1 MVENVADDPLI
12 KDVVRNSLEIWNAP
26 AEADRDDTTNSI
38 IDKYKKYVMRKWVFI
53 FVCIVAMMVM
63 ILFALTIGE
72 YPLSVERCYEII
84 WQFIT
89 GHQPANASETLE
101 NSIIFDIRL
110 PRIYVGILAGAG
122 LAAAGVAMQSTLMN
136 PLADPYTTGVSSGAS
151 FGATIGIV
159 LEISL
164 FGVSAQYTT
173 VINAF
178 VFSLIPM
185 AMIIL
190 LSKARNGSPT
200 TMIMAGIA
208 IMYIFN
214 AFTTLISLMA
224 EPTKLEQ
231 LYRWTVGSLTF
242 AGSSDV
248 LVMAVFVI
256 PGIVIL
262 QFLTSKLN
270 ILSTGDDTAKS
281 LGVDADR
288 MRRII
293 LLVVA
298 LIAAAVVS
306 FTGLI
311 GFVGLVAPHIVRI
324 FVGPDNRF
332 LLPASAAFGALLL
345 IFADLVGRVI
355 IAPAEL
361 QVGVVTA
368 FMGGPLFLWLIIRK
382 NTCDVK
388 VIWRIAK
395 I

>member
-53 FVCIVAMMVM
+53 FVCIVAMMVV

-242 AGSSDV
+242 ACSSDV

-256 PGIVIL
+256 PGIIIL

-382 NTCDVK
+382 NTK
-388 VIWRIAK
+388 VWG
-395 I
+395 

>member
-1 MVENVADDPLI
+1 M
-12 KDVVRNSLEIWNAP
+12 EIWNAP

-53 FVCIVAMMVM
+53 FVCIVAMMVV

-256 PGIVIL
+256 PGIIIL

-382 NTCDVK
+382 NTK
-388 VIWRIAK
+388 VWG
-395 I
+395 

>member
-38 IDKYKKYVMRKWVFI
+38 IDKYKKYVMRKWAFI
-53 FVCIVAMMVM
+53 FVCIVAMMVV

-256 PGIVIL
+256 PGIIIL

-382 NTCDVK
+382 NTK
-388 VIWRIAK
+388 VWG
-395 I
+395 

>member
-53 FVCIVAMMVM
+53 FVCIVAMMVV

-101 NSIIFDIRL
+101 NSIIFDSRL

-200 TMIMAGIA
+200 TMIMA
-208 IMYIFN
+208 
-214 AFTTLISLMA
+214 
-224 EPTKLEQ
+224 
-231 LYRWTVGSLTF
+231 
-242 AGSSDV
+242 
-248 LVMAVFVI
+248 
-256 PGIVIL
+256 
-262 QFLTSKLN
+262 
-270 ILSTGDDTAKS
+270 
-281 LGVDADR
+281 
-288 MRRII
+288 
-293 LLVVA
+293 
-298 LIAAAVVS
+298 
-306 FTGLI
+306 
-311 GFVGLVAPHIVRI
+311 
-324 FVGPDNRF
+324 
-332 LLPASAAFGALLL
+332 
-345 IFADLVGRVI
+345 
-355 IAPAEL
+355 
-361 QVGVVTA
+361 
-368 FMGGPLFLWLIIRK
+368 
-382 NTCDVK
+382 
-388 VIWRIAK
+388 
-395 I
+395 

>member
-1 MVENVADDPLI
+1 
-12 KDVVRNSLEIWNAP
+12 
-26 AEADRDDTTNSI
+26 
-38 IDKYKKYVMRKWVFI
+38 
-53 FVCIVAMMVM
+53 
-63 ILFALTIGE
+63 
-72 YPLSVERCYEII
+72 
-84 WQFIT
+84 
-89 GHQPANASETLE
+89 
-101 NSIIFDIRL
+101 
-110 PRIYVGILAGAG
+110 
-122 LAAAGVAMQSTLMN
+122 
-136 PLADPYTTGVSSGAS
+136 
-151 FGATIGIV
+151 
-159 LEISL
+159 
-164 FGVSAQYTT
+164 
-173 VINAF
+173 
-178 VFSLIPM
+178 M
-185 AMIIL
+185 AMIII

-248 LVMAVFVI
+248 LVMAAFVI
-256 PGIVIL
+256 PGIIIL

-293 LLVVA
+293 LLIVA

-368 FMGGPLFLWLIIRK
+368 FMGGPLFLWLIVRK
-382 NTCDVK
+382 NTK
-388 VIWRIAK
+388 VWG
-395 I
+395 

>member
-53 FVCIVAMMVM
+53 FVCIVAMMVV

-256 PGIVIL
+256 PGIIIL

-311 GFVGLVAPHIVRI
+311 GFVGLVAPHIVRL

-382 NTCDVK
+382 NTK
-388 VIWRIAK
+388 VWG
-395 I
+395 

>member
-53 FVCIVAMMVM
+53 FVCIVAMMVV

-89 GHQPANASETLE
+89 GHQPANSSETLE

-256 PGIVIL
+256 PGIIIL

-382 NTCDVK
+382 NTK
-388 VIWRIAK
+388 VWG
-395 I
+395 

>member
-1 MVENVADDPLI
+1 MVSENVINDPLI
-12 KDVVRNSLEIWNAP
+12 KDVVRNSLEIWDAP
-26 AEADRDDTTNSI
+26 AEENRDDTTNSI
-38 IDKYKKYVMRKWVFI
+38 LDKYKKYVMRKWLFI
-53 FVCIVAMMVM
+53 VVCIVAMIVVV
-63 ILFALTIGE
+63 LFALTIGE
-72 YPLSVERCYEII
+72 YPISVERCYEII
-84 WQFIT
+84 WQCIT
-89 GHQPANASETLE
+89 GYTPTNATETLE

-110 PRIYVGILAGAG
+110 PRIYVGILAGIG

-159 LEISL
+159 LDISL

-173 VINAF
+173 VVNAF

-185 AMIIL
+185 AMIII

-214 AFTTLISLMA
+214 AFTTLVSLMA

-248 LVMAVFVI
+248 LVMAAFVI
-256 PGIVIL
+256 PGTIAL

-270 ILSTGDDTAKS
+270 ILATGDDTAKS

-288 MRRII
+288 MRRLI
-293 LLVVA
+293 LLIVA

-368 FMGGPLFLWLIIRK
+368 FMGGPLFLWLIVRK
-382 NTCDVK
+382 NTK
-388 VIWRIAK
+388 VWG
-395 I
+395 

>member
-53 FVCIVAMMVM
+53 FVCIVAMMVV

-256 PGIVIL
+256 PGIIIL

-382 NTCDVK
+382 NTK
-388 VIWRIAK
+388 VWG
-395 I
+395 

>member
-1 MVENVADDPLI
+1 MSSDIVSDDPLI
-12 KDVVRNSLEIWNAP
+12 KDVVRKSLGIWDAP
-26 AEADRDDTTNSI
+26 AEDNRDDTTNSI
-38 IDKYKKYVMRKWVFI
+38 VDKYKKYVHRKWVFI
-53 FVCIVAMMVM
+53 VVCIVATFAV
-63 ILFALTIGE
+63 LLLALTVGD
-72 YPLSVERCYEII
+72 YPLSVGRCYEII
-84 WQFIT
+84 FQQIT
-89 GHQPANASETLE
+89 GYQFPQGRESLE
-101 NSIIFDIRL
+101 ASIIFDIRL
-110 PRIYVGILAGAG
+110 PRVYLGILAGVG

-136 PLADPYTTGVSSGAS
+136 PLADPYTTGVSSGTS

-159 LEISL
+159 LGISI
-164 FGVSAQYTT
+164 FGVPAQYTT

-185 AMIIL
+185 FVIIIL
-190 LSKARNGSPT
+190 SKLRNGSPT

-224 EPTKLEQ
+224 EPEKLQQ
-231 LYRWTVGSLTF
+231 LYRWTVGSLAM

-248 LVMAVFVI
+248 VVMAVFVI
-256 PGIVIL
+256 PGVIAL

-288 MRRII
+288 MRRLI
-293 LLVVA
+293 LLIVA

-345 IFADLVGRVI
+345 VVADLIGRTI
-355 IAPAEL
+355 IAPAQLE
-361 QVGVVTA
+361 VGVVTA
-368 FMGGPLFLWLIIRK
+368 FMGGPLFLWLIVRK
-382 NTCDVK
+382 NSK
-388 VIWRIAK
+388 VWG
-395 I
+395 